1 MPKLVSRSGPSASS
15 ACAETWQDEKVDRV
29 MRRADEALVAPS
41 AGSPRARRAHLFG
54 SFDGAEGRDGRR
66 VEPSQPSKG
75 SQRRRGF
82 FAFSVWAVL
91 HSANTPEESG
101 LEVKELVAIRCIAD
115 DSAADHGHKR

>member
-54 SFDGAEGRDGRR
+54 SLRRCGGSRRAARGAL
-66 VEPSQPSKG
+66 P
-75 SQRRRGF
+75 
-82 FAFSVWAVL
+82 AFKRL
-91 HSANTPEESG
+91 
-101 LEVKELVAIRCIAD
+101 
-115 DSAADHGHKR
+115 SAAKGLKE